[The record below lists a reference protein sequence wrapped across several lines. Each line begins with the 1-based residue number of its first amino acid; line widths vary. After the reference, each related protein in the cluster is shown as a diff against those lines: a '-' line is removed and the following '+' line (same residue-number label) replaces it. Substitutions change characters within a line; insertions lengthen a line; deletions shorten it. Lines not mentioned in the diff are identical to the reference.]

1 MVLKLLYAFAG
12 KGIGGHKQV
21 DRACLFNEVHN
32 QAYQVK
38 IAKAI
43 IMCIYFMIEQTKGGS
58 EGFVHVGNKFGRL
71 CGIFGKGDGLEFTG
85 LFWGRF
91 VYCWNIC
98 LSR

>member
-38 IAKAI
+38 ITEAI
-43 IMCIYFMIEQTKGGS
+43 
-58 EGFVHVGNKFGRL
+58 VVG
-71 CGIFGKGDGLEFTG
+71 
-85 LFWGRF
+85 
-91 VYCWNIC
+91 V
-98 LSR
+98 